1 MFKWVQNAGF
11 AEYGSAALVFVSA
24 AVVGH
29 EAAVGMN
36 QTQWLGA
43 AIAVLGSISVAV
55 MVHVWPAKARKVDA
69 AQKTRRE

>member
-24 AVVGH
+24 AIVGH

-43 AIAVLGSISVAV
+43 AAAVLGSITVAV
-55 MVHVWPAKARKVDA
+55 MVHVWPAKPRRADA
-69 AQKTRRE
+69 AEKSGRE

>member
-1 MFKWVQNAGF
+1 MFKWILTAGL

-36 QTQWLGA
+36 QTQWLA
-43 AIAVLGSISVAV
+43 AAVSILGSVSVAV
-55 MVHVWPAKARKVDA
+55 MVHVWPAKAKAKANAPKSRD
-69 AQKTRRE
+69 

>member
-1 MFKWVQNAGF
+1 MWKWIQNAGY

-24 AVVGH
+24 GVVGH

-43 AIAVLGSISVAV
+43 VAAVLGSITVAV
-55 MVHVWPAKARKVDA
+55 MVHVWPAKPKNADA
-69 AQKTRRE
+69 SGKGRQE

>member
-1 MFKWVQNAGF
+1 MFKWILTAGL

-36 QTQWLGA
+36 QSQWLA
-43 AIAVLGSISVAV
+43 AAVSILGSVSVAV
-55 MVHVWPAKARKVDA
+55 IVHVWPAKAKASAVRKA
-69 AQKTRRE
+69 RED

>member
-1 MFKWVQNAGF
+1 MFKWVRNAGF

-29 EAAVGMN
+29 EAAMGMN

-43 AIAVLGSISVAV
+43 AAAVLGSISVAV
-55 MVHVWPAKARKVDA
+55 MVHVWPDRRKAA
-69 AQKTRRE
+69 AGKDQQS